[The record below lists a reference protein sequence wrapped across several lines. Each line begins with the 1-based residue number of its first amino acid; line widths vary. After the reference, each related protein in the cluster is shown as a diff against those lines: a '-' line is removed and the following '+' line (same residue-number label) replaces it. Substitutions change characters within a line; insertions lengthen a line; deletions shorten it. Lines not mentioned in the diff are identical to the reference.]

1 VSYHQP
7 VLLQEVLSY
16 FAPLQGKRI
25 CDGTL
30 GGGGHTRAI
39 LEAGAE
45 RVFGLDRDPEALQ
58 HTKEN
63 IGSLGERL
71 TTIQSNFREA
81 SQHITEP
88 LDGILLDLGV
98 SSAQLDRAERGFSFK
113 REGPLDMRMGP
124 DAPMTLQE
132 FLSSA
137 EEKEIAD
144 AIYQYGE
151 EHKSRAIARALVK
164 ARETQELTTTKE
176 VAEIVRRVVGS
187 KGYDR
192 IDPATRT
199 FQGLRIAINQE
210 LDALE
215 SILKELPTLLAPEGV
230 AVIISYHSL
239 EDRLVKH
246 TFRELSRDCVCPKA
260 SPICVCG
267 GVSAFELLTRH
278 PIEASN
284 DEIEKNPRARSAK
297 LRAIRKRKRAA

>member
-7 VLLQEVLSY
+7 VLLAEVLQY
-16 FAPLQGKRI
+16 LAPLEGRVF

-39 LEAGAE
+39 LEAGAKE
-45 RVFGLDRDPEALQ
+45 VLGFDRDPEALAY
-58 HTKEN
+58 TKEN
-63 IGSLGERL
+63 IGEVGARL
-71 TTIQSNFREA
+71 TPIQANFQEI
-81 SQHITEP
+81 SQRVTKP
-88 LDGILLDLGV
+88 LDGLLLDLGV

-132 FLSSA
+132 FLMNA
-137 EEKEIAD
+137 DEKEIAD

-151 EHKSRAIARALVK
+151 EHKSRGIARALVK
-164 ARETQELTTTKE
+164 AREEKELTTTKE

-210 LDALE
+210 LDALKTV
-215 SILKELPTLLAPEGV
+215 LADLPKILAPGGV

-246 TFRELSRDCVCPKA
+246 SFRELSQSCTCPKI

-278 PIEASN
+278 PIEATEE
-284 DEIEKNPRARSAK
+284 EITKNPRARSAK
-297 LRAIRKRKRAA
+297 LRAIKKK